1 MRAWFVAAT
10 LVLAPAVAFGGTRE
24 GVKMKDKVKVGGKKL
39 VLNGMGIR
47 QATVFNV
54 NVYVAGLY
62 LEAKTRDANDVVA
75 DKAKHIEL
83 HFVRDVDL
91 DDLQDAFT
99 EGFEKNGG
107 SSLGEKVKALNGM
120 MADMEDGQRM
130 SLSYVPG
137 KGTTVKVKGK
147 KKGVVEGADF
157 AKVLFTIFVG
167 PKAPNRLLRDG
178 MLGKA

>member
-1 MRAWFVAAT
+1 MRRLGIVF
-10 LVLAPAVAFGGTRE
+10 LFVLAPALAFASTRE
-24 GVKMKDKVKVGGKKL
+24 GVSMKDKLAVGGKKL
-39 VLNGMGIR
+39 VLNGMGVR

-62 LEAKTRDANDVVA
+62 LESKTKDWNQVVT
-75 DKAKHIEL
+75 DQAKHMEL

-91 DDLQDAFT
+91 DDLQDAFD
-99 EGFEKNGG
+99 EGFKKNGG
-107 SSLGEKVKALNGM
+107 GSMSAKVKQLNGW
-120 MADMEDGQRM
+120 MADMEEGQRM

-147 KKGVVEGADF
+147 TKGTIEGADF

-167 PKAPNRLLRDG
+167 PKAPNSLLRNG
-178 MLGKA
+178 CLGKA